1 MNPGSLCAQP
11 AFLPMSLSWEEG
23 KGMRLTPMAWKRPLG
38 PPRPPVLDP
47 WVLSPLLLPPPPR
60 TIDTLIV
67 DVYPVLDTPAKQVL
81 WQFIYQLLTYEEQEL
96 CQEKIACFLGY
107 TAMTGERPRPLPSH
121 RLRRPPPPPV
131 PPTDPPTDPGPQT
144 RSRSLLERVEGLR
157 SGRGLGSRC
166 PDREPSSSPHKPPWA
181 AVPGC

>member
-1 MNPGSLCAQP
+1 MAEPGCESGQP
-11 AFLPMSLSWEEG
+11 VCPACLPAHVSVLGRGEG
-23 KGMRLTPMAWKRPLG
+23 YEADSYGLEAPPW

-47 WVLSPLLLPPPPR
+47 WVLSPPAPAPAPR

-121 RLRRPPPPPV
+121 RLRRPPPPAC
-131 PPTDPPTDPGPQT
+131 PTHRPA
-144 RSRSLLERVEGLR
+144 
-157 SGRGLGSRC
+157 
-166 PDREPSSSPHKPPWA
+166 H
-181 AVPGC
+181 

>member
-1 MNPGSLCAQP
+1 
-11 AFLPMSLSWEEG
+11 
-23 KGMRLTPMAWKRPLG
+23 MA

-121 RLRRPPPPPV
+121 RLRRPPPHAC
-131 PPTDPPTDPGPQT
+131 PTHRPA
-144 RSRSLLERVEGLR
+144 
-157 SGRGLGSRC
+157 
-166 PDREPSSSPHKPPWA
+166 H
-181 AVPGC
+181 